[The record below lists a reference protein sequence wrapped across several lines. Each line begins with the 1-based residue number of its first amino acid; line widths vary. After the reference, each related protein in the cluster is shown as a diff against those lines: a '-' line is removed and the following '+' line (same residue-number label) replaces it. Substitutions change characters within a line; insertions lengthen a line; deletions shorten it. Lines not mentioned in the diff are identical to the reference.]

1 MTLDPELELFEQFVL
16 PDLSD
21 VAAVRTWA
29 HAFAANAPPPDPG
42 VMRDL
47 IIVEQIIPGTADA
60 PPIPIRIYR
69 PRSAKR
75 VPTLLYFH
83 GGSFIMGDLDTEH
96 LTCVRYARE
105 SGAGVIAVQY
115 RLAPENP
122 FPAGVEDC
130 YAALVWISKNAAKL
144 EMDENRIAVGGCS
157 AGGNLASA
165 VAIMARD
172 RGGPRPVL
180 QLLVYPALDDR
191 MATASVNSSARQ
203 FVITRATLGYMWRHY
218 LGGAG
223 MAASAYAAP
232 TRLTDCSNLPSA
244 YIEACELDPL
254 RDETIEFASRLL
266 RSGISVDFHVVPGAP
281 HGFDMVSSAA
291 VTRQAFANRSA
302 ALRKAFGTRGEGMNL
317 STGE

>member
-1 MTLDPELELFEQFVL
+1 MTLDPELQLFETFAL
-16 PDLSD
+16 PDLAD
-21 VAAVRTWA
+21 VAAVRAWA
-29 HAFAANAPPPDPG
+29 RGLSANAPSPDPG
-42 VMRDL
+42 MVREL
-47 IIVEQIIPGTADA
+47 NIVERVIPGKANT
-60 PPIPIRIYR
+60 PPIPIRIYH

-75 VPTLLYFH
+75 VPVLLYLH

-96 LTCVRYARE
+96 LTCVRYAHE

-130 YAALVWISKNAAKL
+130 YAALEWISRNAAQL
-144 EMDENRIAVGGCS
+144 EMDESRIAVGGCS

-180 QLLVYPALDDR
+180 QMLIYPALDDR
-191 MATASVNSSARQ
+191 MVSVSVNSSGPQ
-203 FVITRATLGYMWRHY
+203 FVFSRPTLGFMWRHY

-223 MAASAYAAP
+223 IATSAYAAP
-232 TRLTDCSNLPSA
+232 TRVTDCSNLPSA

-266 RSGISVDFHVVPGAP
+266 QSGISVDFHVVPGAP

-302 ALRKAFGTRGEGMNL
+302 ALRKAFGTRGD
-317 STGE
+317 